1 MGLLYNVNFEVAAA
15 IYMAILYIYLGIQYE
30 GHSKGYREFRKLLL
44 LILLAD
50 IMDVITAVTIS
61 YAMTVPIWLNM
72 LMNTIYF
79 GVNAAFL
86 YKFVNYVVFCGSSG
100 KKGTLG
106 DNVLNK
112 IIWIGF
118 ISALFINLFSGVIFS
133 FSGEGEYRH
142 GILYLIV
149 YAVPVYFVLYAA
161 AVFLRNQKAFDK
173 KQKVSIGSFLIL
185 AVLGPVLQMLVF
197 PDVLLSIF
205 TATLAMVI
213 MFFSLETPDYQKLM
227 KTMKE
232 LERTREEAEAAKEE
246 AEAANQAKTEFLSN
260 MSHEIR
266 TPINAV
272 LGNNEMIMGNTGESQ
287 TVAYAMNV
295 QAAGRTLLSMVED
308 ILDFTNI
315 DAGTIELEVA
325 PYSVFSILQDVIV
338 YARYCGEEKNLEIRL
353 DIDEKLPQELS
364 GDVVRL
370 TQIFNNLIS
379 NAVKYT
385 KEGFVELSVKWR
397 EAEEGFGQMLVQ
409 VKDSG
414 IGMKEEDIVR
424 ISNSFSR
431 FDNQKTRNIR
441 GLGLG
446 LSIVTRLLD
455 LMGSRLEIESEYEKG
470 STFSFCI
477 SQKIVNAA
485 PIGSIKDDITC
496 YALQQVKVQEKF
508 IAPDVR
514 ILAVDDNVMNLDLF
528 RGILRDTKMHID
540 TASNGEEALKQLEQ
554 ETYHMIFLDHMMPVM
569 DGMETLKEIRD
580 RNLCPGVPVIVLTAN
595 AVYGAKES
603 YQQAGFDDYLSKP
616 VGIKQLEA
624 MIRKYLPAE
633 LVLDKE
639 EQPPIEEL
647 VKEEK
652 EASFLAGLSF
662 LDVASGLAYCAGSE
676 EFYREMLQSYL
687 DNSKYEEIRKFYGM
701 EDWENYRILV
711 HALKSTSLSIGA
723 TEFSNQAKELELA
736 AKEGRIEDI
745 RKGHEDMMGCY
756 GRLLKQIQNAV
767 EEPQEKKKTC
777 SQPQEA
783 KESILVVDDDLMN
796 LRIAEKMLEEQFRV
810 ECVKSGKEALEFL
823 EKDIP
828 NLILLDLHMPEMDGF
843 AVMEHIRAEE
853 RYQDIPVIF
862 LTADNDR
869 DTEVKG
875 FREGALDFITKPF
888 IADIM
893 ISRVNRILELSRL
906 QKDLQREVD
915 KQTRKAEERRQ
926 KVERLSSQIIQTLA
940 GTIDAK
946 DKYTKGHSSRVA
958 EYSVKIARKMGKS
971 EKELEDIYYMG
982 LLHDIGKIGIPDG
995 IINKTSQLT
1004 DEEYELIKSHPMI
1017 GAEIL
1022 KNISEMPEIG
1032 TGARWHHERYDGKG
1046 YPDKLKGMEIP
1057 ETARIIGVADA
1068 YDAMAS
1074 KRSYRDVLPQSV
1086 VREEIEKGKG
1096 TQFDPLI
1103 VDRMLELIDE
1113 DTTYQMREK

>member
-1 MGLLYNVNFEVAAA
+1 MELLYNVNFEVAAA
-15 IYMAILYIYLGIQYE
+15 IYMAILYIFLKIQYE
-30 GHSKGYREFRKLLL
+30 GHSKGYREFQKLML

-50 IMDVITAVTIS
+50 IMDVITAFTIS
-61 YAMTVPIWLNM
+61 YAMLVPIWLNM
-72 LMNTIYF
+72 LINTVYF
-79 GVNAAFL
+79 SLDAAFL
-86 YKFVNYVVFCGSSG
+86 YKFVNYVVFCASSG
-100 KKGTLG
+100 KKGALG
-106 DNVLNK
+106 DNILNK
-112 IIWIGF
+112 IIWIGY
-118 ISALFINLFSGVIFS
+118 AGTLFYNLFSGVIFS
-133 FSGEGEYRH
+133 FSREGEYRH
-142 GILYLIV
+142 GILYPIV
-149 YAVPVYFVLYAA
+149 YAAPVYFILYAA
-161 AVFLRNQKAFDK
+161 VVFFSNQKAFDK
-173 KQKVSIGSFLIL
+173 KQRVSIGSFLIL

-232 LERTREEAEAAKEE
+232 LARTREE
-246 AEAANQAKTEFLSN
+246 AEAANQAKTEFLAN

-315 DAGTIELEVA
+315 DAGAIKLEVA
-325 PYSVFSILQDVIV
+325 AYSVFSILQDVIV

-364 GDVVRL
+364 GDAVRL

-379 NAVKYT
+379 NAIKYT
-385 KEGFVELSVKWR
+385 NEGFVELIVKWQ
-397 EAEEGFGQMLVQ
+397 EPEENASEGFGKMLVQ

-414 IGMKEEDIVR
+414 IGMKEEDIQR
-424 ISNSFSR
+424 ISDSFSR
-431 FDNQKTRNIR
+431 FDNRKTRNIR

-477 SQKIVNAA
+477 SQEIVNAA

-496 YALQQVKVQEKF
+496 YALQQVKVKEKF
-508 IAPDVR
+508 IAPDAR

-528 RGILRDTKMHID
+528 RGILRDTKMQIH
-540 TASNGEEALKQLEQ
+540 TASNGEEALKLLEK
-554 ETYHMIFLDHMMPVM
+554 ETFHMIFLDHMMPVM

-580 RNLCPGVPVIVLTAN
+580 RNLCPGVPIIVLTAN
-595 AVYGAKES
+595 AVSGVRES

-624 MIRKYLPAE
+624 MIRKYLPKE
-633 LVLDKE
+633 LVLEKE
-639 EQPPIEEL
+639 EQPQIEEL

-723 TEFSNQAKELELA
+723 AEFSNQAKEQELA
-736 AKEGRIEDI
+736 AKEGRIEDV
-745 RKGHEDMMGCY
+745 RKGHEDMMSSY
-756 GRLLKQIQNAV
+756 GRLLEQIQNAV
-767 EEPQEKKKTC
+767 KEPGEVKKVDV
-777 SQPQEA
+777 QPQEA
-783 KESILVVDDDLMN
+783 KESILVVDDDVMN

-823 EKDIP
+823 EKEIP

-843 AVMEHIRAEE
+843 AVMERIQADE
-853 RYQDIPVIF
+853 RYRDIPVIF

-869 DTEVKG
+869 ETEVKG

-906 QKDLQREVD
+906 QKDLQREVE
-915 KQTRKAEERRQ
+915 KQTKKAEERRQ

-958 EYSVKIARKMGKS
+958 EYSVKIAGKMGKS
-971 EKELEDIYYMG
+971 EKEQEDIYYMG

-995 IINKTSQLT
+995 IINKTSKLT
-1004 DEEYELIKSHPMI
+1004 EEEYEFIKAHPLI

-1022 KNISEMPEIG
+1022 ENISEMPEIG
-1032 TGARWHHERYDGKG
+1032 MGARWHHERYDGKG

-1057 ETARIIGVADA
+1057 EAARIIGVADA

-1103 VDRMLELIDE
+1103 VDKMLELIDE
-1113 DTTYQMREK
+1113 DTAYEMREK